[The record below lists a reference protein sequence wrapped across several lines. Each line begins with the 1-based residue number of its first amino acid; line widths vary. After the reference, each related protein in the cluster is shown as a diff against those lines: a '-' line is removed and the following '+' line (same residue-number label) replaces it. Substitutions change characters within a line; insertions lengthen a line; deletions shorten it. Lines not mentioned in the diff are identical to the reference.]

1 MRLLWE
7 YESGVLADVR
17 ALRKTVT
24 RRGDVRGAGSTPPG
38 RAGCPAGNVPEVPQI
53 VSRRKQVLRVL
64 RHTFAGCTPPG
75 GASARADPAAR
86 GAPSARRTASS
97 AETCCSPPATRGP
110 ACGASSTASGGSA
123 DAACGEAR
131 SASAAASCSAEAR
144 GSAARAARSAG
155 CQAAFT
161 PTASSSPCT
170 LTGRDRGF

>member
-1 MRLLWE
+1 VRLLWE

-24 RRGDVRGAGSTPPG
+24 RRGDVRGASSTPPG

-53 VSRRKQVLRVL
+53 VPRRKQVLRVL

-75 GASARADPAAR
+75 GASAR
-86 GAPSARRTASS
+86 GTPSARRTACS

-110 ACGASSTASGGSA
+110 ACGSPSTASGGSA
-123 DAACGEAR
+123 DTACGEAR
-131 SASAAASCSAEAR
+131 SASAAASCSSEAR

-161 PTASSSPCT
+161 PTASSPCS